1 MNFKVLWPDRISW
14 IVGLGTTL
22 ALSSQSIPFWIVSAL
37 KAVGYDDQQAS
48 LMVTAEL
55 FAMGLTMIIISPVV
69 HRLPFKPMVLC
80 AVIVALASQVISMIA
95 DDGIVMTATRAC
107 SGVSF
112 GLLFSMATA
121 AGSSA
126 QQPEKTYAA
135 AGGLLL
141 IIGTLLNPL
150 IGSLFATYGRMGVF
164 VGLCIYCL
172 INAVPLLLIP
182 AGPLLHTKLESTEI
196 VETSAVPLTGA
207 LGTFSL
213 MFLMA
218 VSMNGVFT
226 FLGQIAERAG
236 LQSAALGAGLALVSL
251 LSALGGVLAN
261 RLGTRF
267 GRSAPLIAG
276 FLVLGLDL
284 YALTVTSSPIAFWIF
299 ATVAVGCYWFI
310 WPYIFGL
317 AVMIDA
323 KGRVAS
329 ATGSAK
335 IIAGGLGSAIAGY
348 VVLHHGIVAYGQT
361 AFATCILA
369 TVLVPI
375 VVRAANRRSSPTHSV
390 A

>member
-1 MNFKVLWPDRISW
+1 MNCRLSWPDKISW
-14 IVGLGTTL
+14 IVGFGTTL
-22 ALSSQSIPFWIVSAL
+22 ALASQSIPFWIVGAL
-37 KAVGYDDQQAS
+37 KSVGYDDQQAS

-55 FAMGLTMIIISPVV
+55 FSMGLTMMVISPIIY
-69 HRLPFKPMVLC
+69 RFPFKPSILVAVTLALTAQVL
-80 AVIVALASQVISMIA
+80 AMTTDDVIVMA
-95 DDGIVMTATRAC
+95 ATRVC
-107 SGVSF
+107 SGASF
-112 GLLFSMATA
+112 GVLFSMATA

-126 QQPEKTYAA
+126 RHPEKTYAA

-150 IGSLFATYGRMGVF
+150 VGTLFAHYGRPGVF

-172 INAVPLLLIP
+172 LNAVPLLLIP
-182 AGPLLHTKLESTEI
+182 AGHLLRRAPPDTETS
-196 VETSAVPLTGA
+196 EASAVPFAGV
-207 LGTFSL
+207 LGSFSL

-226 FLGQIAERAG
+226 FLGQIAERSG
-236 LQSAALGAGLALVSL
+236 LHSAALGTGLALVSL

-261 RLGTRF
+261 RLGTRW
-267 GRSAPLIAG
+267 GHSIPLIAG
-276 FLVLGLDL
+276 FLVLGIDL
-284 YALTVTSSPIAFWIF
+284 YWLTLTPSAAMFWMF
-299 ATVAVGCYWFI
+299 TTVAVGSYWFL

-348 VVLHHGIVAYGQT
+348 IVSHRGIVAYGQT
-361 AFATCILA
+361 ALA
-369 TVLVPI
+369 ICVLAALLVPMI
-375 VVRAANRRSSPTHSV
+375 VRAAKLASHPI